1 MIKVL
6 EAFSGIGAQAKA
18 LERLNIDY
26 DIVATVDW
34 DINAIMAYDL
44 IHNGVQDLNPYLKYT
59 KQELVSM
66 LSKYTLSPDGKTPYK
81 EGSLSRT
88 NIEVLRRLLCAIE
101 RTNNLV
107 SITDMT
113 SKDIPEDLDLFTYSF
128 PCQDLSIAGVWHGNM
143 SGIDRDANNRS
154 GMLWDV
160 ERIL

>member
-26 DIVATVDW
+26 EIIATADW

-44 IHNGVQDLNPYLKYT
+44 IHNGKQDLSPFIKMS
-59 KQELVSM
+59 KQELVTE
-66 LSKYTLSPDGKTPYK
+66 LSQYTLSPDGKNPYK
-81 EGSLSRT
+81 EGTLERT
-88 NIEVLRRLLCAIE
+88 NIEVLRRLLCAIK

-113 SKDIPEDLDLFTYSF
+113 
-128 PCQDLSIAGVWHGNM
+128 A
-143 SGIDRDANNRS
+143 
-154 GMLWDV
+154 
-160 ERIL
+160 

>member
-88 NIEVLRRLLCAIE
+88 SIEVLRRLLCAIE

-113 SKDIPEDLDLFTYSF
+113 SRYTRRFGFVYVFIS
-128 PCQDLSIAGVWHGNM
+128 M
-143 SGIDRDANNRS
+143 SRFVDCRS
-154 GMLWDV
+154 MARQYEWN
-160 ERIL
+160 

>member
-66 LSKYTLSPDGKTPYK
+66 LSK
-81 EGSLSRT
+81 
-88 NIEVLRRLLCAIE
+88 
-101 RTNNLV
+101 
-107 SITDMT
+107 
-113 SKDIPEDLDLFTYSF
+113 
-128 PCQDLSIAGVWHGNM
+128 
-143 SGIDRDANNRS
+143 
-154 GMLWDV
+154 
-160 ERIL
+160 